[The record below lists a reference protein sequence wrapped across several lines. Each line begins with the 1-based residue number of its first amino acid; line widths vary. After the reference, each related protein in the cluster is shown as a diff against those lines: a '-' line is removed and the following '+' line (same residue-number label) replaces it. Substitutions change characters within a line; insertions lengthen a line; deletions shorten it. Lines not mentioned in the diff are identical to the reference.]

1 MDPYALIGMKLPA
14 RTNQNIYFRLHWRYA
29 TTTGEKIVFL
39 RRLAEHIR
47 KQDWFI
53 VIIELLVVVVGLM
66 LAFQID
72 RWREAISEKKLEGVY
87 VQRLIDD
94 IESDIPKLEDA
105 IQLADMRKNYAEL
118 LMAVAENP
126 ELATEQ
132 PSSFLVAV
140 DQASFTY
147 SPALR
152 KATFDDLRSTGNM
165 RLIRDQ
171 DVKTRLHDYYSFD
184 ESQLQYR
191 PLQFSV
197 EFHHFKLA
205 NGVRSNQQVRFLQD
219 KWLLVDPAELEE
231 VQNTDP
237 GYPDEI
243 RAAAERLRNNP
254 ELVSWLTQLREMQM
268 EQILV
273 HNTRIEF
280 ANAALDSLQHYNS
293 RK

>member
-1 MDPYALIGMKLPA
+1 M
-14 RTNQNIYFRLHWRYA
+14 
-29 TTTGEKIVFL
+29 FL

-53 VIIELLVVVVGLM
+53 VFIELLVVVVGLM
-66 LAFQID
+66 MAFQVD
-72 RWREAISEKKLEGVY
+72 RWWEGIGEKKLERAY
-87 VQRLIDD
+87 IQRLIGD
-94 IESDIPKLEDA
+94 IKSDIPKLEGA
-105 IQLADMRKNYAEL
+105 IELANMRKDYAEL

-126 ELATEQ
+126 AVAAQQ
-132 PSSFLVAV
+132 PTSFLVAV

-165 RLIRDQ
+165 RLIRDL
-171 DVKTRLHDYYSFD
+171 DMKTRLHDYYRFD

-191 PLQFSV
+191 SLQFSV

-205 NGVRSNQQVRFLQD
+205 NGVRSNKQVRWLQD
-219 KWLLVDPAELEE
+219 KWLLVDPKELDE

-237 GYPDEI
+237 GDPDEVM
-243 RAAAERLRNNP
+243 AAAQRLRKKP

-273 HNTRIEF
+273 HETRIEL
-280 ANAALDSLQHYNS
+280 ANAALNSLGHS
-293 RK
+293 GEAK